1 MRQHGTVQAA
11 GESTGQQQ
19 QTTGWSRLHTRF
31 WLIPVL
37 FRSVPLPTPEKT
49 ILAPTH
55 ALYASQ
61 HITASTHPL
70 VFYYITTTQQQQAAA
85 LKKEQTK
92 Y

>member
-1 MRQHGTVQAA
+1 MRQHGTVQA

-49 ILAPTH
+49 TLAPTH
-55 ALYASQ
+55 
-61 HITASTHPL
+61 STPHSRSLPARTL
-70 VFYYITTTQQQQAAA
+70 LCSTIFTTTQQQQAAA

>member
-1 MRQHGTVQAA
+1 MRQHGTVQA

-19 QTTGWSRLHTRF
+19 QQTGWLCLNARI

-49 ILAPTH
+49 TLAPTH
-55 ALYASQ
+55 
-61 HITASTHPL
+61 STPHSRSLPARTFL
-70 VFYYITTTQQQQAAA
+70 CSIFTTTQQQQAAA
-85 LKKEQTK
+85 LKKELTK